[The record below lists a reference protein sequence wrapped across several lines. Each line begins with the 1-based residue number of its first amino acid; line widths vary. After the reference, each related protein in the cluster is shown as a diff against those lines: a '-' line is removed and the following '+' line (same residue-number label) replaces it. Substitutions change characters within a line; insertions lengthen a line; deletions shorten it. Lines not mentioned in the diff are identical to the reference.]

1 MHFSH
6 TDIFVLGLLL
16 GIIIAAVLSWL
27 VHVVAFWL
35 VLGAIVFGTFL
46 ITKRCIEKKFSLWG

>member
-16 GIIIAAVLSWL
+16 GIIIAVVLSWL

-35 VLGAIVFGTFL
+35 VVGAIVFGAFL
-46 ITKRCIEKKFSLWG
+46 IGRRWLERKFRIGL